1 MTMTMTTMAPG
12 AAALKVMSQLTMPWP
27 LFYFFFYFLVPSF
40 IRDFFYRIVA
50 SNRCPAPPL
59 FASLV
64 VVCNLLTHTHAHAHI
79 RTHTHARTHA
89 HTRTHTRTHAHT
101 RAHAHTHTH
110 AHAGTHGS
118 GRWTR
123 ADGPRHSFEPA
134 SSTPTICSNQNRHET
149 TTSNPRRRCKASR
162 EDLAPCARPKGPPS
176 VLCHLVRL
184 LS

>member
-79 RTHTHARTHA
+79 RTHTHARTHTRTHTHTHTHTRA
-89 HTRTHTRTHAHT
+89 HTRTRTHAH
-101 RAHAHTHTH
+101 AHT
-110 AHAGTHGS
+110 
-118 GRWTR
+118 RTR
-123 ADGPRHSFEPA
+123 RYSWFGKMDACRRPTPQLRARFLDADDLFKPKPA
-134 SSTPTICSNQNRHET
+134 RDDHEQP
-149 TTSNPRRRCKASR
+149 S
-162 EDLAPCARPKGPPS
+162 PPLQS
-176 VLCHLVRL
+176 Q
-184 LS
+184 S